1 MGGGYDTCEDAD
13 VPTDTCK
20 TTGKGNGVFLL
31 DADTGALLTVFPT
44 DRPVIGDVF
53 VVTDSVTGLAKWA
66 YAADL
71 GGNIYRISGG
81 SRNLAFKT
89 TPYSGWN
96 ITKIASLG
104 CATPATCA
112 SNRKFMFM
120 PDIVEKDDTYYL
132 LVGSG
137 DREKPLDAWT
147 NTYATTNYFFM
158 VKDKPEEAGW
168 LDGTCDTG
176 AAAPNDKVICLT
188 SLTGITTSA
197 DPAANVLASSKGWYL
212 GLNAHEQVVTSAIT
226 VFGNVTFST
235 HTPTV
240 PVSGSCTSNLG
251 TARVYNVRYLD
262 ASAKPGNNNRSA
274 VVSGGGLP
282 PSPVAGKVTL
292 DDGTT
297 YPFVIGADPSSSLE
311 SSLPS
316 APSTGT
322 QPKSL
327 TYWFI
332 EK

>member
-1 MGGGYDTCEDAD
+1 
-13 VPTDTCK
+13 
-20 TTGKGNGVFLL
+20 
-31 DADTGALLTVFPT
+31 
-44 DRPVIGDVF
+44 
-53 VVTDSVTGLAKWA
+53 
-66 YAADL
+66 
-71 GGNIYRISGG
+71 
-81 SRNLAFKT
+81 
-89 TPYSGWN
+89 
-96 ITKIASLG
+96 
-104 CATPATCA
+104 
-112 SNRKFMFM
+112 MFM